1 MFEHLSIRPIING
14 VGYAI
19 RDHAAEYAS
28 WQAAIDRIYKGIGD
42 LPELRITRLA
52 SGMNGQIQE
61 TGPNLVSHSEDV
73 IEADDLIV
81 APGLIDL
88 HVHVFSGIGLYSI
101 DPFAAGLRTGVTTM
115 LDTGTAGALTYA
127 NMARFII
134 PSEQEDVFALLNVSM
149 IGAIQGHPDF
159 PPFMGDL
166 NDGRHCAAHGGWQCR
181 VYFGIGRSNG
191 ACAQGSEF

>member
-134 PSEQEDVFALLNVSM
+134 PSELTNRPCMIHHAASKIPVIKVLQALRPRDMYTHLYHP
-149 IGAIQGHPDF
+149 HPD
-159 PPFMGDL
+159 
-166 NDGRHCAAHGGWQCR
+166 
-181 VYFGIGRSNG
+181 VTS
-191 ACAQGSEF
+191 